1 MDFFLSQWASRLPM
15 YHQVCCLL
23 QGVSPLSAARWPV
36 WRTTQNPFS
45 TLSIFILLQME
56 LRGLAPSLHLC
67 PLTFLNHVVH
77 CLPREHHMDGKFPV
91 KKLLGSKR
99 DGLANHWNVRVR
111 REEACFKFNQLHRKG
126 PKDTALRASF
136 FPPPFSTA
144 EITPYKVPSFRV
156 LFFHQ
161 EVVVAIHRKPLRSL
175 NNFMRELKKTIR
187 I

>member
-1 MDFFLSQWASRLPM
+1 MIKWARQPAPGVSLWCSIQLLLCKFMNSYVTLTNFMTSTWSNVHFTLSLLCRSHTESLDLAMDFFLSQWASRLPM

-77 CLPREHHMDGKFPV
+77 YLPREHHMDGKFPV
-91 KKLLGSKR
+91 KKTFGK
-99 DGLANHWNVRVR
+99 
-111 REEACFKFNQLHRKG
+111 
-126 PKDTALRASF
+126 
-136 FPPPFSTA
+136 
-144 EITPYKVPSFRV
+144 
-156 LFFHQ
+156 
-161 EVVVAIHRKPLRSL
+161 
-175 NNFMRELKKTIR
+175 
-187 I
+187 

>member
-1 MDFFLSQWASRLPM
+1 MNSYVTLTNFTTSTSFLGQTSILPYPCRLCRSHTESLDLAMDFFLSQWASRLPM

-91 KKLLGSKR
+91 KKTFGKCERWPCESLKCTRAQRGS
-99 DGLANHWNVRVR
+99 
-111 REEACFKFNQLHRKG
+111 
-126 PKDTALRASF
+126 
-136 FPPPFSTA
+136 
-144 EITPYKVPSFRV
+144 
-156 LFFHQ
+156 LF
-161 EVVVAIHRKPLRSL
+161 
-175 NNFMRELKKTIR
+175 
-187 I
+187 